1 MSNSTDFNQTTTD
14 INCPSLGSGIA
25 YGLMNV
31 SGFFLNV
38 VLVVLILKHTNATL
52 RPYTDVLLTSCG
64 IDLFSS
70 LFQFLTQAVGF

>member
-1 MSNSTDFNQTTTD
+1 MSNSTELSQTTTN

-25 YGLMNV
+25 YGLLNV
-31 SGFFLNV
+31 SGFLLNV
-38 VLVVLILKHTNATL
+38 MLVILIIKHTNATL

-70 LFQFLTQAVGF
+70 FFQFLTQAVS